1 MNREHADAIP
11 TGQLGASMP
20 ITIPAALIVAAEQW
34 RDPMK
39 RLIPATLLALSIGL
53 PAFAGEVGDFEMK
66 LRAAY
71 GDYRTA
77 LFTTNM
83 GKAPEST
90 ASLGKFAKAW
100 SAIAAE
106 PAPPQYADDAKYAET
121 LDAVTK
127 IADAAA
133 AEVAAGELTK
143 AHDTLEGIR
152 DQIGDLH
159 IRNDIYSFS
168 DRMNA
173 YHARMEEVIALD
185 PANSAGVHAE
195 GAVLKYLLGDVAAH
209 PPKEADASYKELLG
223 VVEASVAKLEGA
235 AKSGDAA
242 AIKAAIDGLK
252 APYSKLFLKFG

>member
-1 MNREHADAIP
+1 
-11 TGQLGASMP
+11 
-20 ITIPAALIVAAEQW
+20 
-34 RDPMK
+34 MK
-39 RLIPATLLALSIGL
+39 RLVPATLLVLSIGL
-53 PAFAGEVGDFEMK
+53 PTLAGEVGEFEAR

-77 LFTTNM
+77 LFATNM

-90 ASLGKFAKAW
+90 ASLDKFAKAW

-106 PAPPQYADDAKYAET
+106 PVPPHYTDDAKYAET
-121 LDAVTK
+121 LAAVTT
-127 IADAAA
+127 ITQEAAK
-133 AEVAAGELTK
+133 EVAAGELPT

-152 DQIGDLH
+152 DQIGALH

-185 PANSAGVHAE
+185 PADAAGVHAE
-195 GAVLKYLLGDVAAH
+195 AAVLKYLLGDVVTH

-223 VVEASVAKLEGA
+223 AVEASVAKLEGA
-235 AKSGDAA
+235 SKSGDAA

>member
-1 MNREHADAIP
+1 
-11 TGQLGASMP
+11 
-20 ITIPAALIVAAEQW
+20 
-34 RDPMK
+34 MK
-39 RLIPATLLALSIGL
+39 RLIPATLFALSIGL

-127 IADAAA
+127 IADDAA

-195 GAVLKYLLGDVAAH
+195 GAVLKYLLGDVVAH

>member
-1 MNREHADAIP
+1 MDAEHAFPNMAGRRVDAYHDRGSAFP
-11 TGQLGASMP
+11 L
-20 ITIPAALIVAAEQW
+20 AEQW

-39 RLIPATLLALSIGL
+39 RLVPATLFALAIGL
-53 PAFAGEVGDFEMK
+53 PALAGEVGDFETK

-77 LFTTNM
+77 LFATNM
-83 GKAPEST
+83 GKVPEST
-90 ASLGKFAKAW
+90 ASLDKFAKAW

-106 PAPPQYADDAKYAET
+106 PVPPHYADDGKYADT
-121 LDAVTK
+121 LAAVSK
-127 IADAAA
+127 ITEAAA

-185 PANSAGVHAE
+185 PADAAGVHAE
-195 GAVLKYLLGDVAAH
+195 TAVLQ
-209 PPKEADASYKELLG
+209 
-223 VVEASVAKLEGA
+223 
-235 AKSGDAA
+235 
-242 AIKAAIDGLK
+242 
-252 APYSKLFLKFG
+252 